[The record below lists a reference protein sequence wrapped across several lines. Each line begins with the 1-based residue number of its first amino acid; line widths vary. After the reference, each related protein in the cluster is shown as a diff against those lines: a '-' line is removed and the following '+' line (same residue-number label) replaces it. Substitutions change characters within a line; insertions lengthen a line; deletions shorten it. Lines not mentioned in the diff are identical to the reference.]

1 MIEVPCLVSFNEHP
15 GFLTQIIYK
24 GLSYIKSG
32 WGERSI
38 FLRTWLSGSVCQ
50 LLQPA
55 FLAMDDRSRRFRIDS
70 LLDMASFVSFL
81 CPWVE
86 WAFQISQLFGRRR
99 TSTYLFF
106 FFLCV
111 PFKENA
117 YNQVIFVSPP
127 VKLLKCQEELLAMG
141 TDSILIW
148 PESNLLFT
156 GLHAGVQ

>member
-1 MIEVPCLVSFNEHP
+1 MGISNLPALWEKADLYLSF
-15 GFLTQIIYK
+15 
-24 GLSYIKSG
+24 
-32 WGERSI
+32 
-38 FLRTWLSGSVCQ
+38 
-50 LLQPA
+50 
-55 FLAMDDRSRRFRIDS
+55 
-70 LLDMASFVSFL
+70 
-81 CPWVE
+81 
-86 WAFQISQLFGRRR
+86 
-99 TSTYLFF
+99 FF